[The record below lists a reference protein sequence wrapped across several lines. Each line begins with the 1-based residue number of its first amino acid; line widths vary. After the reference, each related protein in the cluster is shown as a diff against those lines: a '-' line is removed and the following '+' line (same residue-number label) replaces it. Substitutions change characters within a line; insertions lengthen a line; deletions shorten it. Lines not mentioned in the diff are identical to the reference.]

1 MRALLWDI
9 DGTLTKGSGAGAK
22 AVGAAL
28 EEMPEAKRA
37 VDGMRFD
44 GMTDPAILRKLLAV
58 QLEYLVNYPP
68 GQRVGLLQRTREQAV
83 ALAAMTPEE
92 RLADVREDELAAAL
106 AGYLV
111 ELERICGEGAY
122 QQHPGIG
129 ALIPLLDRHH
139 VEEEGEAHPLR
150 AHGHHERVVL
160 GLATGNLEKGA
171 QLKLQ
176 SVGLHQHFR
185 FGGYADDGEDRVEI
199 VRAAWRRAQALG
211 ATEAVVIDDA
221 VKGVLAA
228 RAVGLPVVGVCTGR
242 RDAAFDPVRELAA
255 AGADFV
261 VPDFSD
267 AERSLALLLGPLP
280 AVRRP

>member
-9 DGTLTKGSGAGAK
+9 DGTLTKGSGAGAR
-22 AVGAAL
+22 AVAAAL
-28 EEMPEAKRA
+28 AQMPEAMRA
-37 VDGMRFD
+37 VAGMRFD
-44 GMTDPAILRKLLAV
+44 GMTDPAILRALLAV
-58 QLEYLVNYPP
+58 QLQFLVDHPA
-68 GQRVGLLQRTREQAV
+68 GERVGLLSRTQEQAV
-83 ALAAMTPEE
+83 ALAAMTAEE
-92 RLADVREDELAAAL
+92 RLADVRDDELAAAL

-111 ELERICGEGAY
+111 ELERLCGEGAY
-122 QQHPGIG
+122 GRHPGI
-129 ALIPLLDRHH
+129 AELIPLLDRHH
-139 VEEEGEAHPLR
+139 DAGPGEAHPLR
-150 AHGHHERVVL
+150 AHGHHERVLL
-160 GLATGNLEKGA
+160 GLATGNLERGA
-171 QLKLQ
+171 QLKLA

-228 RAVGLPVVGVCTGR
+228 RAVGLPVIGVGTGR
-242 RDAAFDPVRELAA
+242 RDQEFDPLRELTA

-261 VPDFSD
+261 VQDFAD
-267 AERSLALLLGPLP
+267 VERSLALLLGPLP

>member
-9 DGTLTKGSGAGAK
+9 DGTLTKGSGAGNK
-22 AVGAAL
+22 AVGKAL
-28 EEMPEAKRA
+28 EEMPEARRA

-44 GMTDPAILRKLLAV
+44 GMTDPAILRALLAV
-58 QLEYLVNYPP
+58 QLEFLQDYPP
-68 GQRVGLLQRTREQAV
+68 GTRVGMLTRTREQAV

-92 RLADVREDELAAAL
+92 RLADVRSDELAAAL
-106 AGYLV
+106 AGYLI
-111 ELERICGEGAY
+111 ELERLCAEGAY

-139 VEEEGEAHPLR
+139 SAANGEAHPLR
-150 AHGHHERVVL
+150 ALGHHERVVL
-160 GLATGNLEKGA
+160 GLATGNVERGA
-171 QLKLQ
+171 QLKLE
-176 SVGLHQHFR
+176 SVRLHGHFR

-221 VKGVLAA
+221 VKGVVAA
-228 RAVGLPVVGVCTGR
+228 RAAGLPVVGVCTGR
-242 RDAAFDPVRELAA
+242 KDDGFDPMRELAA

-261 VPDFSD
+261 VQDFSD